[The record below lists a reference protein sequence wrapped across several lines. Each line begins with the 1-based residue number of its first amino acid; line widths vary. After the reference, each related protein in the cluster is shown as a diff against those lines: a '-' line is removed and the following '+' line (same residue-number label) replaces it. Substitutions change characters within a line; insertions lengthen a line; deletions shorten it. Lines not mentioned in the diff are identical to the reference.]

1 LLEFQ
6 SFVGNSESVEDYDDA
21 NDSATH
27 QPEQHGR
34 SALVGRERE
43 GNEPLSLSTLLA
55 GVLKDREVAGSTDM
69 TGQLHATSN
78 DAAGSGV
85 LRESGDGEDDGG
97 GYSMGG
103 VDVSEEEVSATST
116 TATATGTAAAAGMKD
131 GSIPSLDEIV
141 R

>member
-34 SALVGRERE
+34 SASVDREIE

-55 GVLKDREVAGSTDM
+55 GVLRDREMAGSTDM
-69 TGQLHATSN
+69 TGQLHAASS
-78 DAAGSGV
+78 DAAGSGGV

-103 VDVSEEEVSATST
+103 VDVSEENMSTAATAA
-116 TATATGTAAAAGMKD
+116 TATATAAAGMKD